1 MATPCF
7 RSHSIRQC
15 AVNGNARATA
25 GVDRDRGHIVDGVG
39 IFRTA
44 QGISGLALGWWRVA
58 AANIDRFGDR
68 AGPVCVGRYHA
79 RQLCGHGGR
88 KGDLGRFKLYVRLY
102 RRRGDAVRAE
112 RRRKPS
118 ADYCLPDIAA
128 GHRFLGAF
136 RIIVALE
143 NPVDHR
149 ARVKLGDA
157 KDDGGERRRWFKRR
171 GEYLLGRRRG
181 ASGRPRLF

>member
-1 MATPCF
+1 MAIPCF
-7 RSHSIRQC
+7 RSRSIRHC
-15 AVNGNARATA
+15 AVNGDARAIA

-39 IFRTA
+39 IFRAA
-44 QGISGLALGWWRVA
+44 QSISGLALGRWRVA

-68 AGPVCVGRYHA
+68 AGPLCVGRYHA

-102 RRRGDAVRAE
+102 RRRGFAVRAE
-112 RRRKPS
+112 GRRKPS

-157 KDDGGERRRWFKRR
+157 KDDGGQRRRWLERR
-171 GEYLLGRRRG
+171 GKYLLGRRRG

>member
-1 MATPCF
+1 MAIPCF
-7 RSHSIRQC
+7 RSRSIRHC
-15 AVNGNARATA
+15 AVNGDVRAIA

-44 QGISGLALGWWRVA
+44 QGISGLALGRWRVA

-68 AGPVCVGRYHA
+68 AGALCVGRYHA
-79 RQLCGHGGR
+79 RQLCGHGDR
-88 KGDLGRFKLYVRLY
+88 TGDLGRFKLYVRLY
-102 RRRGDAVRAE
+102 RRRGIAVRAE
-112 RRRKPS
+112 GRCKPS
-118 ADYCLPDIAA
+118 ADHCLPDIAF

-157 KDDGGERRRWFKRR
+157 KDDGGKRRRWLERRRK
-171 GEYLLGRRRG
+171 YLLGRR
-181 ASGRPRLF
+181 